1 MTHPT
6 TGRSRMPVLAM
17 GSPAGLSHRPLYR
30 TALMMLAFVASIV
43 LVAGLSA
50 CSSSGSGASGET
62 FTVSH
67 VYGESQLP
75 TKPKKVVTL
84 VPGYT
89 DAMLAL
95 GESPAAIAGYAGFPK
110 SVMPWEEGKLQVEP
124 EGSTHVLKLM
134 NPSDVPLE
142 QIAQQEPDL
151 ILAGALA
158 SNEEIYKK
166 LQDVAPTLPALADG
180 KLDSWQDQTKIVG
193 QLFKKESEADN
204 IVASTEQTL
213 SAVSQEFPAAA
224 GKTFAVAFFGGAD
237 NIQVVTDPN
246 DITVQMLT
254 KMGLKLPDSL
264 IGLGGGEGGV
274 QGRLSLETIDKM
286 NSDIII
292 MGSTGDLSAMESS
305 PLWPGLTAVREN
317 HVLKLDPAA
326 VTSFRVPTVLS
337 VPWSIEQIKPTLATF

>member
-6 TGRSRMPVLAM
+6 TGRSRMPMLAM

-62 FTVSH
+62 ITVSH

-204 IVASTEQTL
+204 IVASTEQKL

-224 GKTFAVAFFGGAD
+224 GLRLRSLVA
-237 NIQVVTDPN
+237 
-246 DITVQMLT
+246 
-254 KMGLKLPDSL
+254 
-264 IGLGGGEGGV
+264 
-274 QGRLSLETIDKM
+274 R
-286 NSDIII
+286 II
-292 MGSTGDLSAMESS
+292 SRS
-305 PLWPGLTAVREN
+305 
-317 HVLKLDPAA
+317 
-326 VTSFRVPTVLS
+326 
-337 VPWSIEQIKPTLATF
+337 

>member
-6 TGRSRMPVLAM
+6 TGRSRMPMLAM

-62 FTVSH
+62 ITVSH

-89 DAMLAL
+89 DAMLAV
-95 GESPAAIAGYAGFPK
+95 GEAPAAI
-110 SVMPWEEGKLQVEP
+110 P

-204 IVASTEQTL
+204 IVASTEQKL

-317 HVLKLDPAA
+317 HVLNLDPAA

>member
-1 MTHPT
+1 M
-6 TGRSRMPVLAM
+6 
-17 GSPAGLSHRPLYR
+17 
-30 TALMMLAFVASIV
+30 
-43 LVAGLSA
+43 
-50 CSSSGSGASGET
+50 
-62 FTVSH
+62 
-67 VYGESQLP
+67 
-75 TKPKKVVTL
+75 TL

-180 KLDSWQDQTKIVG
+180 NLDSWQDQTKIVG

-204 IVASTEQTL
+204 IVASTEQKL